1 MNENSDNIKL
11 KGIHRYDNVLYIEN
25 VCEGIY
31 LDYKSTGLG
40 RLFEL
45 GYREGDLI
53 EVTGQFAGN
62 VTINAAYQEP
72 ETYRKFKVEEIKIIE
87 THKEISRR
95 AAQNIKEGS
104 IVQML
109 RSPYKGQKA
118 KVLYDPKENYSGTEI
133 TLELEDGLSTICTDA
148 TNVRLV

>member
-1 MNENSDNIKL
+1 MNGNSDNIKL
-11 KGIHRYDNVLYIEN
+11 KGTYRYDRILYVGRIY
-25 VCEGIY
+25 EGIY
-31 LDYKSTGLG
+31 LDYKSTDLG

-53 EVTGQFAGN
+53 EVTGQFTGN
-62 VTINAAYQEP
+62 VTISAAYQEP
-72 ETYRKFKVEEIKIIE
+72 NTYKKFKVEEIKIIK

-104 IVQML
+104 IVEML

-118 KVLYDPKENYSGTEI
+118 KVLYDPKENCSGTEI
-133 TLELEDGLSTICTDA
+133 TLELEDGLGTICTDA